1 MGAMGKF
8 VLVCV
13 IGSHGNRMECNG
25 QVWYASSCAHCF
37 KKLECELGVSTR
49 DHACLCVWALTPPF

>member
-13 IGSHGNRMECNG
+13 IGGHGNKMECNG

-37 KKLECELGVSTR
+37 NKFECEL
-49 DHACLCVWALTPPF
+49 